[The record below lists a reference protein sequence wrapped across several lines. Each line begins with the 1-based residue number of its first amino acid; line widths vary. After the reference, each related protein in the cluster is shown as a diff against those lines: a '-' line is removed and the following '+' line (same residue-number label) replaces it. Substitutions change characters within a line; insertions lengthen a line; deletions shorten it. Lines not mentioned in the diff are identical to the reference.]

1 MINYPNSLPTDALL
15 LIVDRL
21 RGKSN
26 DWNSVLLASWN
37 LLGFALSQVSLNNPD
52 RILEAYEQA
61 ASISIETEEE
71 AADYLEAN
79 LATPIAS
86 AEGKEPVQFSGVVLL
101 IVIKLITKFIIN
113 VL

>member
-1 MINYPNSLPTDALL
+1 MINYPTSLPTDALL
-15 LIVDRL
+15 MIVDRL

-37 LLGFALSQVSLNNPD
+37 LLGYALSQVSLNSPD

-71 AADYLEAN
+71 AADYLETHFVTP
-79 LATPIAS
+79 LAG
-86 AEGKEPVQFSGVVLL
+86 AEGKESFQFSGVVLL

>member
-1 MINYPNSLPTDALL
+1 MTNYPASLPTDALL

-37 LLGFALSQVSLNNPD
+37 LLGFALSQVSLNSPD

-71 AADYLEAN
+71 AADYLETN
-79 LATPIAS
+79 LADIIS
-86 AEGKEPVQFSGVVLL
+86 NVEGKEPFQFSGVVLL

>member
-1 MINYPNSLPTDALL
+1 MINYPNTLPTDALI

-26 DWNSVLLASWN
+26 DWNAVLLASWN
-37 LLGFALSQVSLNNPD
+37 LLGFALSQISLNSPD
-52 RILEAYEQA
+52 RILEAYDQA

-71 AADYLEAN
+71 AADYLETHFSTSV
-79 LATPIAS
+79 LTVD
-86 AEGKEPVQFSGVVLL
+86 GKAPVQFNSVVLL
-101 IVIKLITKFIIN
+101 IVVKLITKFIIN